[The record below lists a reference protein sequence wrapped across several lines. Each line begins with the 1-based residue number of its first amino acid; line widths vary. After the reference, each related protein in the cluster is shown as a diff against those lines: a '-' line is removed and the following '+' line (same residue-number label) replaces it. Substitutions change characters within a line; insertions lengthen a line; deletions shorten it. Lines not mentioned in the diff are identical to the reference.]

1 MGKGKGK
8 AGGGGA
14 GGGPSN
20 KTAAAGSSG
29 QGCSSQGSS
38 RPSAPP
44 TQSIGSRTEDDAV
57 QAAPPLAAEAAG
69 GSTPQTEPGPA
80 GNTKQD
86 KERLRKERQRQRK
99 VEVALKALQW
109 AMEAIAEHG
118 VRCVHPHEASRR
130 LRISVHYTRASS

>member
-1 MGKGKGK
+1 MPWGLLEQREHGANYEGGD
-8 AGGGGA
+8 GGGGEA
-14 GGGPSN
+14 RVSQR
-20 KTAAAGSSG
+20 AAGSATG
-29 QGCSSQGSS
+29 GG
-38 RPSAPP
+38 
-44 TQSIGSRTEDDAV
+44 EDDAV

-99 VEVALKALQW
+99 VEVAVKALQW

-118 VRCVHPHEASRR
+118 VRCVHSHEASRR
-130 LRISVHYTRASS
+130 LRISVHYTRATY